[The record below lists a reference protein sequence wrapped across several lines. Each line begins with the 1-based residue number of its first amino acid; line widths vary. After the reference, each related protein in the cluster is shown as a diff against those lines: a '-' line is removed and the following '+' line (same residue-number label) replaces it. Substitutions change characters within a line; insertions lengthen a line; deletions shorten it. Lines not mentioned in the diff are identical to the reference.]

1 MTGRPPEAS
10 LLDAPRPALPPRA
23 EIAEP
28 LAKSPLLVALDIDGT
43 LAPIAPTPES
53 AVVPP
58 ATRSALEH
66 LVRLP
71 NVHLV
76 FVTGRGARDGRRLVN
91 VGQSWTIG
99 NHGFELIDPAG
110 GLTVDATAESFGV
123 AIARAVGML
132 REPLSR
138 YDGVRI
144 EDKTWT
150 VSIHFRLAQ
159 PADVPAVEE
168 AVRRTAQQL
177 SLRVLEGK
185 MIFELRPPVDI
196 HKGTALVSLA
206 TSLDVVRDGQLAG
219 AILFIG
225 DDRTDEDAFR
235 ALPAPPA
242 NVVTVHV
249 GGAELPDGTRT
260 GAAFLLDDPNAVQRF
275 LEWLVGMRRR
285 GTGRSA

>member
-1 MTGRPPEAS
+1 VRVSPPEARV
-10 LLDAPRPALPPRA
+10 LDAPRPALPPSA
-23 EIAEP
+23 EIADR
-28 LAKSPLLVALDIDGT
+28 LSKSPLLVALDIDGT

-53 AVVPP
+53 AIVPP
-58 ATRSALEH
+58 ETRSALEQ
-66 LVRLP
+66 LVSLP
-71 NVHLV
+71 NVHLA
-76 FVTGRGARDGRRLVN
+76 FVTGRAARDGRRLVN
-91 VGQSWTIG
+91 VGHSWTIG
-99 NHGFELIDPAG
+99 NHGFELIDPGG
-110 GLTVDATAESFGV
+110 GLTVDETAESFGP
-123 AIARAVGML
+123 AMARAVGML

-159 PADVPAVEE
+159 PVDVPEVEE
-168 AVRRTAQQL
+168 AVRRTARQL

-196 HKGTALVSLA
+196 HKGTALIALA
-206 TSLDVVRDGQLAG
+206 TSLDVVRHGQLMG

-249 GGAELPDGTRT
+249 GGARLPDGTRT
-260 GAAFLLDDPNAVQRF
+260 GAAFLLDDPSAVHRF
-275 LEWLVGMRRR
+275 LEWLVGIRAVATRRD
-285 GTGRSA
+285 A